1 MKKCFSDI
9 NEEAVDSYCD
19 VLDGYAVNLGDDTD
33 NLDEVVPETKYSP
46 FNLKTPVRAEM
57 SGINHSTSRSS
68 PGKSAPVTSTYQS
81 SASNVEKVEGVGPEL
96 FDEGCPYDL
105 KFKDH
110 GIEFGQQ
117 ELQLSNRLAAH
128 RLMFSNG
135 LKL

>member
-1 MKKCFSDI
+1 MFLKLAKMKKCFSDI

-33 NLDEVVPETKYSP
+33 NLDEVK
-46 FNLKTPVRAEM
+46 
-57 SGINHSTSRSS
+57 
-68 PGKSAPVTSTYQS
+68 
-81 SASNVEKVEGVGPEL
+81 GVGPEL